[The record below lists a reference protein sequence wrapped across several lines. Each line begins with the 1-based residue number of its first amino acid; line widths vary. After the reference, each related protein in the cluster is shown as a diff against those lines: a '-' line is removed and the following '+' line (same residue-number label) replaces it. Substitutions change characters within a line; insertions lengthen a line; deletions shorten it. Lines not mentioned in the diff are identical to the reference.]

1 MRMTESKL
9 RRTIRRAILNEGK
22 KKKLAKAIARY
33 VEDMCEQGMQHETCT
48 KEVLMQKFGS
58 GAEGAIERLL
68 DKHPTFDVAGG
79 PQEGPDGGPLYW
91 YEVEVDYGPDDED
104 EY

>member
-9 RRTIRRAILNEGK
+9 RRTIRRAILINEGK
-22 KKKLAKAIARY
+22 KKTKKLAKKIAKY
-33 VEDMCEQGMQHETCT
+33 VEDMCEQGQPHKTCT
-48 KEVLMQKFGS
+48 KEALMQKFG
-58 GAEGAIERLL
+58 EGTEAAIERLL
-68 DKHPTFDVAGG
+68 DKHPSFDEAGS
-79 PQEGPDGGPLYW
+79 PDDGQW